1 MEELQMRKKT
11 ETFTMCQ
18 GCKLNVPFNDY
29 ESVCQRQELMLKG
42 ELKVSDSCSNKK
54 ERVHVAC

>member
-18 GCKLNVPFNDY
+18 GCKLNVPFNDC
-29 ESVCQRQELMLKG
+29 ESVCQRQELMLQGKI
-42 ELKVSDSCSNKK
+42 EVPEQCENKK
-54 ERVHVAC
+54 ERVHVA